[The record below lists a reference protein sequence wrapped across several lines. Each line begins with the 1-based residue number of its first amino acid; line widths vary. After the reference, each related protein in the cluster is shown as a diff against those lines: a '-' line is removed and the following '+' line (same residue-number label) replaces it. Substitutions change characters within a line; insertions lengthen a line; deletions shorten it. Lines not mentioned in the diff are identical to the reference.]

1 MADLQNNMNA
11 ITFKSFT
18 KTAMALQADC
28 NTPGD
33 YIMIKAA
40 VKAKYPKL
48 KLADMQMPVQPQ
60 SRFSRFRE
68 AAKAE
73 AGPATGA
80 VLGAGVANMY
90 GINPLAGA
98 AAGYGLGAIPEVLHG
113 FRNRVR

>member
-1 MADLQNNMNA
+1 MDAL
-11 ITFKSFT
+11 TFKSFT
-18 KTAMALQADC
+18 KIAMALQADH

-33 YIMIKAA
+33 YIMVKAA
-40 VKAKYPKL
+40 INAKYPLL
-48 KLADMQMPVQPQ
+48 KLANPQMPMQPQ

-90 GINPLAGA
+90 GVNPLAGA
-98 AAGYGLGAIPEVLHG
+98 AAGYGLGAIPEVIHG
-113 FRNRVR
+113 LRNRVR

>member
-1 MADLQNNMNA
+1 MN
-11 ITFKSFT
+11 
-18 KTAMALQADC
+18 LQAD
-28 NTPGD
+28 NNMPGD
-33 YIMIKAA
+33 YIMTKAA
-40 VKAKYPKL
+40 VEAKYPNL
-48 KLADMQMPVQPQ
+48 KLASFQTPVQPQ

-98 AAGYGLGAIPEVLHG
+98 AAGYGIGAIPEVIHG
-113 FRNRVR
+113 LRHRVR